1 MQTIWQR
8 IKTPKGWRY
17 QRVGEGRGKRTG
29 DLQPPFYVRPTLLGE
44 QKWQRLK
51 ADTFSD
57 AKQEAEQFDAVLE
70 AASKGLTVAEADEIS
85 NLNRVTTKAAVDAFL
100 AQKQSKSPKTISQYK
115 NALKQFLE
123 ALTPCKVKFLDQI
136 TDDVLRKYKTHLERE
151 GYAGKTIDT
160 RLNVVYF
167 LLKKNGI
174 TARLPRDEMPTIE
187 EETAVPY
194 SDEEIDK
201 LFATMDEESRIR
213 YKFFLG
219 TGCRDKEVTFAAW
232 KDIDFTKREYH
243 IRRKE
248 DVGFTP
254 KSHESRTVPLPVSL
268 VDALNARRKT
278 HPTDRWI
285 FVNENGRPDNHFL
298 RKLKRIALRAG
309 LNCGQCKTT
318 VTLGKYDHKKET
330 GVTCKTHPVCEH
342 IYLHRFRKTCAT
354 RWQEH
359 GIPLRTVQAWL
370 GHKNLETTQRY
381 LGVTDSGKLRG
392 QIDAAFGD

>member
-17 QRVGEGRGKRTG
+17 RSIGEGRGKRTG
-29 DLQPPFYVRPTLLGE
+29 DLQPPFYLRPTLSGG
-44 QKWQRLK
+44 QKWERLK
-51 ADTFSD
+51 AETFSD
-57 AKQEAEQFDAVLE
+57 AKQEAEQFDAVLA
-70 AASKGLTVAEADEIS
+70 AASKGLTVAEAESIS
-85 NLNRVTTKAAVDAFL
+85 NLNRAPVKAAVDAYL
-100 AQKQSKSPKTISQYK
+100 EKKQSKSPKTLWLYTHV
-115 NALKQFLE
+115 LKQFLE
-123 ALTPCKVKFLDQI
+123 SLAVCKVKFTDQI
-136 TDDVLRKYKTHLERE
+136 TEDILRKYKTHMDSK

-160 RLNVVYF
+160 RLNIVYF

-194 SDEEIDK
+194 SDEEIKK
-201 LFATMDEESRIR
+201 LFAAMDDESRIR

-219 TGCRDKEVTFAAW
+219 TGCRDGEVAFAAW
-232 KDIDFTKREYH
+232 NDIEFAKREYH
-243 IRRKE
+243 VRRKE
-248 DVGFTP
+248 DLGFTP
-254 KSHESRTVPLPVSL
+254 KSHESRTVPLPKSL
-268 VDALNARRKT
+268 VEALKARRKM

-285 FVNENGRPDNHFL
+285 FANKDGRPNNHFL

-309 LNCGQCKTT
+309 LNCGECRTT
-318 VTLGKYDHKKET
+318 VTLGKYDRKKQTE
-330 GVTCKTHPVCEH
+330 VTCKTHPVCEH

>member
-1 MQTIWQR
+1 LQTIWQR

-17 QRVGEGRGKRTG
+17 RRVEEGKGKRTG
-29 DLQPPFYVRPTLLGE
+29 DLQPPFYLRPTLSGG
-44 QKWQRLK
+44 QKWRRLEAK
-51 ADTFSD
+51 NFVD
-57 AKQEAEQFDAVLE
+57 AKDETGQFDAVLA
-70 AASKGLTVAEADEIS
+70 AASKGLTVAEAETIS
-85 NLNRVTTKAAVDAFL
+85 NLNRVTVKAAVDAYL
-100 AQKQSKSPKTISQYK
+100 EKKQSKSPKTVSQYRLV
-115 NALKQFLE
+115 LKQFLE
-123 ALTPCKVKFLDQI
+123 ALALCKVKFIDQI
-136 TDDVLRKYKTHLERE
+136 TEDVLRKYKTRMDSE

-160 RLNVVYF
+160 RLNIVYF

-194 SDEEIDK
+194 SDEEIEK
-201 LFATMDEESRIR
+201 LFAAMDDESRLR

-232 KDIDFTKREYH
+232 NDIDFTKREYH
-243 IRRKE
+243 VRRKE

-268 VDALNARRKT
+268 INALKARRKI
-278 HPTDRWI
+278 HPSDRWI
-285 FVNENGRPDNHFL
+285 FVNERGEPDNHFL

-309 LNCGQCKTT
+309 LNCGECRTT
-318 VTLGKYDHKKET
+318 ITLGKYDRKKQTE
-330 GVTCKTHPVCEH
+330 VTCKTQPVCEH

-381 LGVTDSGKLRG
+381 LGVTDSGKLRDE
-392 QIDAAFGD
+392 IDAAFGD

>member
-8 IKTPKGWRY
+8 VKTPGGWRY
-17 QRVGEGRGKRTG
+17 RRIAEGRGKRTG
-29 DLQPPFYVRPTLLGE
+29 DLQPPFYVRPSVSGA
-44 QKWQRLK
+44 QIWQRLK
-51 ADTFSD
+51 ADTFAD
-57 AKQEAEQFDAVLE
+57 ARQEAEQFEAVLD
-70 AASKGLTVAEADEIS
+70 AASKGLTVAGTENIAS
-85 NLNRVTTKAAVDAFL
+85 LNRIPVKAAVDTYL
-100 AQKQSKSPKTISQYK
+100 EKKQSKAPTTILQYR
-115 NALKQFLE
+115 NVLNQFLA
-123 ALTPCKVKFLDQI
+123 ALALCKVKFIDQI
-136 TDDVLRKYKTHLERE
+136 TEDALRKYKARMESE

-160 RLNVVYF
+160 RLNIVYF
-167 LLKKNGI
+167 LLKKNGV

-187 EETAVPY
+187 EEAAVPY
-194 SDEEIDK
+194 SDEELEK
-201 LFATMDEESRIR
+201 LFDAMDDESHIR

-243 IRRKE
+243 VRRKE

-268 VDALNARRKT
+268 VEALRARRRT
-278 HPTDRWI
+278 HSNDRWI
-285 FVNENGRPDNHFL
+285 FVNERGEPDNHFL
-298 RKLKRIALRAG
+298 RKLKRIALHAG
-309 LNCGQCKTT
+309 LNCGECRTT
-318 VTLGKYDHKKET
+318 ITLGKYDHKKQTE
-330 GVTCKTHPVCEH
+330 VTCKTHPVCEH

-381 LGVTDSGKLRG
+381 LGVTDTGRLRP

>member
-8 IKTPKGWRY
+8 VKTEKGWRY
-17 QRVGEGRGKRTG
+17 QRIEEGRGKRTG
-29 DLQPPFYVRPTLLGE
+29 DLQPPFYLRPTMYGG
-44 QKWQRLK
+44 QKWERLK
-51 ADTFSD
+51 AETFAD
-57 AKQEAEQFDAVLE
+57 AKQEAEQFEVVL
-70 AASKGLTVAEADEIS
+70 AAAAKGLTVAEAENFT
-85 NLNRVTTKAAVDAFL
+85 NLNRVTVKAAVDAYL
-100 AQKQSKSPKTISQYK
+100 AKKQSKAPKTVSQYQRI
-115 NALKQFLE
+115 LKQFLE
-123 ALTPCKVKFLDQI
+123 ACTVKFTDEI
-136 TDDVLRKYKTHLERE
+136 TEDVLRKYKARLENE

-160 RLNVVYF
+160 RLNIVYF
-167 LLKKNGI
+167 LLKKSGV

-187 EETAVPY
+187 AEAAVPY
-194 SDEEIDK
+194 STEELEK
-201 LFATMDEESRIR
+201 LFAAMDDESRIR

-219 TGCRDKEVTFAAW
+219 TGCRDREVMFAAW
-232 KDIDFTKREYH
+232 NDIDFTKREYH

-268 VDALNARRKT
+268 VDTLKARRKA

-285 FVNENGRPDNHFL
+285 FMNKDGNPDNHFI
-298 RKLKRIALRAG
+298 RKLKRLALHAG

-318 VTLGKYDHKKET
+318 RIIGKYDRKKLVE
-330 GVTCKTHPVCEH
+330 VSCKTHPVCEH

-381 LGVTDSGKLRG
+381 LGVTDSGKLRP